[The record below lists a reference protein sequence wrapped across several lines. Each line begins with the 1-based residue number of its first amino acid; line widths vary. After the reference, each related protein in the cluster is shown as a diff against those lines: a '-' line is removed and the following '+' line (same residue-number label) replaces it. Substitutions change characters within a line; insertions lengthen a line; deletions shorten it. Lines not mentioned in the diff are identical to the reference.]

1 MTYFYDFMGWCIG
14 LLHSAYSGN
23 LWCKISTKYILL
35 IIIFWTEM
43 IVLLCMIYE
52 WSIYYIILYYSVMG
66 NHKGS

>member
-35 IIIFWTEM
+35 IFWTEM

-52 WSIYYIILYYSVMG
+52 
-66 NHKGS
+66 